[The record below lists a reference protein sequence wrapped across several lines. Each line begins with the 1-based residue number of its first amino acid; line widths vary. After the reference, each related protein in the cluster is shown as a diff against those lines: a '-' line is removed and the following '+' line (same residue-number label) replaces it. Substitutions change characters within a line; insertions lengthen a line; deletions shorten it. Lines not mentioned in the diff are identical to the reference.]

1 AATGQPPDADFRLP
15 LVLVGCVLELVAAS
29 LNVFAKAGHSVA
41 GAEHEQRGEGE
52 HQQTGH
58 GVPPDF
64 GCELQPSGAIDVP
77 TIRGLLG
84 LPCSVAGT
92 IAAPSAEWAA
102 MSVRHR
108 PGVLMPQNRKRKQEP
123 DEREI
128 ERARDAE
135 APSKR
140 ETQEDAEASRQDR
153 PGTSL
158 PAQRQ
163 RWEDEGGSPPGVI
176 SSTDATT
183 PEKSED

>member
-1 AATGQPPDADFRLP
+1 
-15 LVLVGCVLELVAAS
+15 
-29 LNVFAKAGHSVA
+29 
-41 GAEHEQRGEGE
+41 
-52 HQQTGH
+52 
-58 GVPPDF
+58 
-64 GCELQPSGAIDVP
+64 
-77 TIRGLLG
+77 
-84 LPCSVAGT
+84 
-92 IAAPSAEWAA
+92 
-102 MSVRHR
+102 
-108 PGVLMPQNRKRKQEP
+108 MPQNRKRKQEP

-140 ETQEDAEASRQDR
+140 ETQEDAEASHQDR

-183 PEKSED
+183 PEKSGD